1 MPDCFPVVRKSQDL
15 PPRLPER
22 AYASAMRP
30 LFERQTILHSRE
42 YDKARAFLSTR
53 SIELELAGRAGNA
66 SSFEVRY
73 NGVYFPGL
81 WLGYIRYGAAVTSRV
96 LPERQDYWIQLPLH
110 GRISSSLGVEC
121 NRSRGVISPPAEIH
135 VLRSDAE
142 TERLSVCIHADA
154 LMRQLGALLD
164 DVPQEP
170 VRFSAAI
177 DLEHG
182 HGRALARVVRC
193 AAVELE
199 RSGWFGDLRI
209 ASRFEDFV
217 MTGLLLSQPNNYTR
231 ALRKHAQPIAPRDVR
246 RAVEYLH
253 ENVAQPITL
262 GDLVRECGVPGR
274 TLLKHFQD
282 FKGVSPMRYLRNL
295 RLQQAREALQQGRV
309 RQVNEAVSR
318 WHFPH
323 PGRFSIEY
331 RRRFGESPSETLA
344 RAAAPD
350 HT

>member
-1 MPDCFPVVRKSQDL
+1 
-15 PPRLPER
+15 
-22 AYASAMRP
+22 MRP

-42 YDKARAFLSTR
+42 FDKARAFLSTR
-53 SIELELAGRAGNA
+53 AIELDLAGRAGNA
-66 SSFEVRY
+66 ASFEVRY

-81 WLGYIRYGAAVTSRV
+81 WLGYIRYGAAVTTRV
-96 LPERQDYWIQLPLH
+96 LPERHDYWIQLPLH
-110 GRISSSLGVEC
+110 GRLSSSLGVEC
-121 NRSRGVISPPAEIH
+121 DRSRGVISPPAEIH

-142 TERLSVCIHADA
+142 AERLSLCIHPEA

-164 DVPQEP
+164 DAPQAP

-177 DLEHG
+177 NLEHG

-193 AAVELE
+193 AALELE
-199 RSGWFGDLRI
+199 RSGGFGDARI

-217 MTGLLLSQPNNYTR
+217 MTGLLLSQPSNYTH
-231 ALRKHAQPIAPRDVR
+231 ALRKRARPIAPRDVR

-253 ENVAQPITL
+253 ENVAAPVTL
-262 GDLVRECGVPGR
+262 GNLVRECGVAGR

-295 RLQQAREALQQGRV
+295 RLEQAHEALREGRV
-309 RQVNEAVSR
+309 RHVSDAASR
-318 WHFPH
+318 WCFGH

-331 RRRFGESPSETLA
+331 RRRFGESPSDTLTRA
-344 RAAAPD
+344 RSTTPAAGRHSCAHP
-350 HT
+350 